1 MIEPNITKTCPDCGR
16 RMVIRRNR
24 LNDTEFFGCTGYPEC
39 SRTEKAPAYLE
50 QLRQGAKPLPGF

>member
-1 MIEPNITKTCPDCGR
+1 MQEAKLERACPDCGR

-24 LNDTEFFGCTGYPEC
+24 INDTEFFGCTGYPEC

-50 QLRQGAKPLPGF
+50 MIRRGAEPLPGF